1 VEAGAIR
8 WGRRNTVF
16 IFVVITLLML
26 VYQKLSNK
34 SIITLTITTP
44 APCPPPAERAGRDHD
59 LHTLQGIKQIGITLD
74 QLDQL
79 AAK

>member
-1 VEAGAIR
+1 
-8 WGRRNTVF
+8 
-16 IFVVITLLML
+16 
-26 VYQKLSNK
+26 
-34 SIITLTITTP
+34 LTITTP